1 MIDKLIFYDALQ
13 KLDDV
18 CQTRRVLRRL
28 THPNIGRRSKNQ
40 SKIIRLTE
48 IMLGIVLYEYAIF
61 DNVSSKFPKNT
72 KKILTHYRFANLL
85 AKLDRRFE
93 IYKNFSANPRQDKT
107 SHLNS
112 TNIGNKQLRQK
123 LVQKKK
129 SNAKRLPAKK
139 TKACGNAALFPTN
152 SQIADNRT
160 RNKMSTT
167 AAT

>member
-1 MIDKLIFYDALQ
+1 
-13 KLDDV
+13 
-18 CQTRRVLRRL
+18 
-28 THPNIGRRSKNQ
+28 
-40 SKIIRLTE
+40 
-48 IMLGIVLYEYAIF
+48 MLGIVLYEYAIF

-123 LVQKKK
+123 LVQKKEKQRKTIASKKQKRVATRRCFRQIHK
-129 SNAKRLPAKK
+129 SPTTGRETKWARRRLRKRIFQTIRKK
-139 TKACGNAALFPTN
+139 QFVTKTTSALLQFESN
-152 SQIADNRT
+152 SVSIEFKT
-160 RNKMSTT
+160 
-167 AAT
+167 